1 MSDSERLRLLQ
12 GQLEDDFR
20 FIEQC
25 AVRHS
30 DMRTRAET
38 SPDTEMAHM
47 ALAYLIHNLYTA
59 FESYFLRVAKHF
71 ENNLDDASW
80 HRELI
85 DRMRIEVPGIRP
97 AVVSTGIAEN
107 LDELRRFRH
116 RFRNIYKSHLRSDR
130 VLEVSDIAIA
140 VSDQFS
146 KDHTRFLE
154 WVQSIIDTESQD
166 YSG

>member
-12 GQLEDDFR
+12 GQLEDGFR
-20 FIEQC
+20 FVEQC

-47 ALAYLIHNLYTA
+47 ALAYLIHNLYTE

-71 ENNLDDASW
+71 ENNLD
-80 HRELI
+80 
-85 DRMRIEVPGIRP
+85 
-97 AVVSTGIAEN
+97 
-107 LDELRRFRH
+107 ELRRFRH
-116 RFRNIYKSHLRSDR
+116 RFRNMYKSHLRSDR

-146 KDHTRFLE
+146 EDHTRFLE
-154 WVQSIIDTESQD
+154 WVQSIIDAEGQD